1 MTVTDLDKGKIKITL
16 MDKEILALFGT
27 YGRFYSMDE
36 NVKPIFERILEKV
49 LFSRGLSLKEEL
61 IIKVKV
67 KANCGC
73 TILISPVLKQ
83 PTEHIFVFRNT
94 EKLLDGVLFLK
105 RCKAKIIKS
114 ELYKTSIGYALIIYS
129 MDDSP
134 FLLTLK
140 EYCLPYT
147 PPPFYSEHLKEYGKQ
162 IIAENATA
170 ILSKYFFKEI

>member
-1 MTVTDLDKGKIKITL
+1 M
-16 MDKEILALFGT
+16 
-27 YGRFYSMDE
+27 
-36 NVKPIFERILEKV
+36 
-49 LFSRGLSLKEEL
+49 FSRGLSLKEEL

-147 PPPFYSEHLKEYGKQ
+147 PPPFYSEYLKEYGKQ